1 MSKLL
6 VPLIVVLI
14 LVGGGFY
21 FYQNFKAKP
30 IYQPTPSPK
39 ITTTSTPP
47 IQGSIS
53 SPAIKSDTCE
63 VLTKGS
69 ADIPPLYKEG
79 ITWQQPTISEY
90 EVPLKTEE
98 RKLQGCIIKSNK
110 ISVKE
115 KIDIR
120 GYYYGR
126 LLNLGWNNIVSAD
139 GPTGGVESYQKEN
152 KYLVVS
158 VNYDINVENPQFFT
172 TEVFYRE

>member
-1 MSKLL
+1 MLK
-6 VPLIVVLI
+6 LIVPIVVIAVLGI
-14 LVGGGFY
+14 SGF
-21 FYQNFKAKP
+21 FLYQNFQTKP
-30 IYQPTPSPK
+30 ATQPTSTPQIAQTPPTQPTPTSSPK
-39 ITTTSTPP
+39 ATT
-47 IQGSIS
+47 
-53 SPAIKSDTCE
+53 DTCE

-69 ADIPPLYKEG
+69 SDVPPLYKEG
-79 ITWQQPTISEY
+79 LTWQRPTISEY
-90 EVPLKTEE
+90 EIPLKAEE